1 MAVLGHGV
9 VVPAVETGAD
19 GFGVRTEMG
28 GLRPPAP
35 SSVEPSGIPT
45 RPTDD
50 SEPMVGD
57 EADAAGPDKP
67 LLPMVAQV
75 PDAVPVVPPPS
86 NTDVKPGTPAVDV
99 PDKPVVDVPV
109 VELLAPKEACGIA
122 PPIPEHGKKLPV
134 GTIGEAPDVVGLTP
148 GVASSVAPKGMPVG
162 ATGEPGPMPSGD
174 VMASDEG
181 PGDPPTCAK
190 AGLPLTSAAS
200 IAAISTRSIMS
211 SPCCAKSSA
220 RLRCEA
226 VAGVKMGAPRLAVCS
241 ILPTLVSDCSARCRL
256 LQAVAAFSLRKNHA
270 AAPRL
275 EKRR

>member
-1 MAVLGHGV
+1 
-9 VVPAVETGAD
+9 
-19 GFGVRTEMG
+19 
-28 GLRPPAP
+28 
-35 SSVEPSGIPT
+35 
-45 RPTDD
+45 
-50 SEPMVGD
+50 MVGD

-67 LLPMVAQV
+67 LLPMVVAQV

-86 NTDVKPGTPAVDV
+86 NTDVNADTPAVDG
-99 PDKPVVDVPV
+99 PDKSAVDVAV
-109 VELLAPKEACGIA
+109 VALLEPKEVCGIE

-174 VMASDEG
+174 VMASGEG

-200 IAAISTRSIMS
+200 IAAINTRSIWS
-211 SPCCAKSSA
+211 FPWTAASRRPA
-220 RLRCEA
+220 LRMTA
-226 VAGVKMGAPRLAVCS
+226 VVRVKMRGPRLAVCS
-241 ILPTLVSDCSARCRL
+241 ILPSLASDCSARCRL
-256 LQAVAAFSLRKNHA
+256 LRAVAAFSLRKNHA